1 MSATETETL
10 APFRVTPWLLVGII
24 GVIGVANGLLT
35 LLAFGT
41 LGDGWNTLGNSGAVW
56 LLVAFGVGARMPTA
70 GLAIAGAT
78 ASLVGSVVW
87 FYMAAHYLV
96 GMPVSSAGIAI
107 WLITSVTGGPLHGLA
122 GYWWRRGSGPQHVVG
137 LALIGGVF
145 LSEGVFLLVHA
156 WVAPVVGW
164 VAIGVGLT
172 LALTLARSN
181 RDRIRGLIALP
192 IVAGLAFV
200 AYTAI
205 YGSLALI
212 WRFGD

>member
-1 MSATETETL
+1 MSAAETVG
-10 APFRVTPWLLVGII
+10 PRRVGPWLVVGLI
-24 GVIGVANGLLT
+24 GAIGVANGLLT

-41 LGDGWNTLGNSGAVW
+41 LGAGWNTLGNSGAVW
-56 LLVAFGVGARMPTA
+56 LLVAFGVGALMPTV

-107 WLITSVTGGPLHGLA
+107 WLLASVTGGPLYGLA
-122 GYWWRRGSGPQHVVG
+122 GYWWRIGPGARHVVG
-137 LALIGGVF
+137 LALMGGVF
-145 LSEGVFLLVHA
+145 IAEGVFTLIHDPLL
-156 WVAPVVGW
+156 PIVGW
-164 VAIGVGLT
+164 VAVGIG
-172 LALTLARSN
+172 ALFTIALARST
-181 RDRIRGLIALP
+181 RDRLLGLVALP
-192 IVAGLAFV
+192 VVTGLALV

-212 WRFGD
+212 